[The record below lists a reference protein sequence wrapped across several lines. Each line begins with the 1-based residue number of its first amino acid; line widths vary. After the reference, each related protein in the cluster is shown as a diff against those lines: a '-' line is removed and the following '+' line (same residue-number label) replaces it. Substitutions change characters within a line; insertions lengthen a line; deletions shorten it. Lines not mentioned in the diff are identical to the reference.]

1 MIHKAK
7 TQGWTPDACAPILE
21 GNNGNGLRRQIAAK
35 ACGVRVMKITR
46 LSVYHVDLPLEHPYW
61 LSGGRLKVDVLDAT
75 LLKMETDS
83 GITGWGEGTPW
94 GHTYVPAH
102 GPGIRA
108 GIETMAPFIL
118 GQNPRRILDVE
129 RAMDM
134 ALPGHLYAKSPIDMA
149 CWDIAGQA
157 ADVPIADLMGGG
169 SRTPRAIASS
179 VGAKTV
185 EDTRTVIDRYRQR
198 GYVAHSVKIGGDV
211 ARDIARI
218 RDVESI
224 RREGEIVLYDVNRGW
239 TRQQALR
246 VMSATQDLGVMFEQP
261 CETLDDIAAI
271 SGRHAAPVSVDE
283 SLVTLQDATRIARDG
298 LAEVFGIKLNRVG
311 GLTKAARMRDIALA
325 HGIDMFVMATG
336 GSVLADTEALHLAA
350 TVPDANCHA
359 VWACQDMITAEI
371 AGGRGPRNTDGHLC
385 LPEAPG
391 LGVHPDEAALGK
403 PVAIYK

>member
-1 MIHKAK
+1 
-7 TQGWTPDACAPILE
+7 
-21 GNNGNGLRRQIAAK
+21 
-35 ACGVRVMKITR
+35 MKITR
-46 LSVYHVDLPLEHPYW
+46 ITVFHVDLPLEHPYW
-61 LSGGRLKVDVLDAT
+61 LSGGRLKFEVLDAT
-75 LLKMETDS
+75 ILKIQTDE
-83 GITGWGEGTPW
+83 GLTGWGEGTPW

-108 GIETMAPFIL
+108 GIETMAPFVL
-118 GQNPRRILDVE
+118 GLDPRCVLGVE
-129 RAMDM
+129 RAMDL

-157 ADVPIADLMGGG
+157 AGMPIADLMGGG
-169 SRTPRAIASS
+169 SRTPRSIASS
-179 VGAKTV
+179 VGAKKV
-185 EDTRTVIDRYRQR
+185 EETREVIERYRAR

-211 ARDIARI
+211 ERDNARV

-224 RREGEIVLYDVNRGW
+224 RKPGELVLYDVNRGW

-246 VMSATQDLGVMFEQP
+246 VMSACEDLHVMFEQP
-261 CETLDDIAAI
+261 CESLDDIAAI
-271 SGRHAAPVSVDE
+271 VGRHAAAVSVDE
-283 SLVTLQDATRIARDG
+283 SLVTVQDAARIARDG

-350 TVPDANCHA
+350 TIPDANCHA

-371 AGGRGPRNTDGHLC
+371 AGGRGPRNIDGHLH

-391 LGVHPDEAALGK
+391 LGVAPDEDALGA
-403 PVAIYK
+403 PVAVYEV